1 MLSMQLQPH
10 FLFNTL
16 NTIAE
21 LVHQQ
26 PAAAERMIGG
36 LSHLLRET
44 LHAGLVDRVPLS
56 QELALLDRYI
66 EIQRARFGD
75 RLKVTV
81 TVPDEANH
89 ALVPTLLLQPLV
101 ENAIKHG
108 IGARAGAGHIEI
120 TAAKHGEQ
128 LQIAIADDG
137 RGLPSGS
144 LPGGIGLDNCRSRL
158 QTLYGVNAF
167 ALSIANRP
175 TGGDN
180 RDRLAAV
187 ADRVMLRIVIVDDEP
202 PARARL
208 RRLLKAHDDVEVVAE
223 CGDGATAVQVIEAES
238 PDLVLLDVQMPEL
251 DGFEV
256 LRTLDVPKLPEIIF
270 VTAFDKYAVRAF
282 EVHALDYVVKP
293 VEQDRLDHALV
304 RARQHLSE
312 QRDAIAGL
320 LRDLARE
327 RAYLTRMPVRS
338 EGRVKVIDLAEVD
351 WLGAADNYVTIHA
364 GAREYLVR
372 DTIAAVERQLDP
384 AQFVRVHRSTIV
396 RIDRIAELVPE
407 LHGDFRIRL
416 KNGAELALSRT
427 YRARVEAQFGR
438 KF

>member
-1 MLSMQLQPH
+1 M
-10 FLFNTL
+10 T
-16 NTIAE
+16 
-21 LVHQQ
+21 
-26 PAAAERMIGG
+26 
-36 LSHLLRET
+36 
-44 LHAGLVDRVPLS
+44 
-56 QELALLDRYI
+56 
-66 EIQRARFGD
+66 
-75 RLKVTV
+75 
-81 TVPDEANH
+81 
-89 ALVPTLLLQPLV
+89 
-101 ENAIKHG
+101 
-108 IGARAGAGHIEI
+108 
-120 TAAKHGEQ
+120 
-128 LQIAIADDG
+128 
-137 RGLPSGS
+137 
-144 LPGGIGLDNCRSRL
+144 
-158 QTLYGVNAF
+158 
-167 ALSIANRP
+167 
-175 TGGDN
+175 
-180 RDRLAAV
+180 
-187 ADRVMLRIVIVDDEP
+187 LRIVIVDDEP

-256 LRTLDVPKLPEIIF
+256 LRTLDVPKLPEIVFI
-270 VTAFDKYAVRAF
+270 TAFDKYAVRAF

-293 VEQDRLDHALV
+293 VEQDRFDRALV

-312 QRDAIAGL
+312 QREGIAGL

-327 RAYLTRMPVRS
+327 RAYLTRLPVRS
-338 EGRVKVIDLAEVD
+338 EGRIKVIDLAEVD

-364 GAREYLVR
+364 GTREYLVR

-396 RIDRIAELVPE
+396 RIDRIAELVPD

-427 YRARVEAQFGR
+427 YRARVEGQFGR

>member
-1 MLSMQLQPH
+1 
-10 FLFNTL
+10 
-16 NTIAE
+16 
-21 LVHQQ
+21 
-26 PAAAERMIGG
+26 
-36 LSHLLRET
+36 
-44 LHAGLVDRVPLS
+44 
-56 QELALLDRYI
+56 
-66 EIQRARFGD
+66 
-75 RLKVTV
+75 
-81 TVPDEANH
+81 
-89 ALVPTLLLQPLV
+89 
-101 ENAIKHG
+101 
-108 IGARAGAGHIEI
+108 
-120 TAAKHGEQ
+120 
-128 LQIAIADDG
+128 
-137 RGLPSGS
+137 
-144 LPGGIGLDNCRSRL
+144 
-158 QTLYGVNAF
+158 
-167 ALSIANRP
+167 
-175 TGGDN
+175 
-180 RDRLAAV
+180 
-187 ADRVMLRIVIVDDEP
+187 MLRLVIVDDEP

-208 RRLLKAHDDVEVVAE
+208 RRLLKAHDDVEIVAE
-223 CGDGATAVQVIEAES
+223 CSDGASAVQVIEAAS

-256 LRTLDVPKLPEIIF
+256 LRTLDVPKMPEIIF
-270 VTAFDKYAVRAF
+270 ITAFDKYAVRAF

-293 VEQDRLDHALV
+293 VEQDRLGHALV
-304 RARQHLSE
+304 RARQHLNG

-327 RAYLTRMPVRS
+327 RAYLARMPVRS

-384 AQFVRVHRSTIV
+384 AQFLRVHRSTIV

>member
-1 MLSMQLQPH
+1 M
-10 FLFNTL
+10 T
-16 NTIAE
+16 
-21 LVHQQ
+21 
-26 PAAAERMIGG
+26 
-36 LSHLLRET
+36 
-44 LHAGLVDRVPLS
+44 
-56 QELALLDRYI
+56 
-66 EIQRARFGD
+66 
-75 RLKVTV
+75 
-81 TVPDEANH
+81 
-89 ALVPTLLLQPLV
+89 
-101 ENAIKHG
+101 
-108 IGARAGAGHIEI
+108 
-120 TAAKHGEQ
+120 
-128 LQIAIADDG
+128 
-137 RGLPSGS
+137 
-144 LPGGIGLDNCRSRL
+144 
-158 QTLYGVNAF
+158 
-167 ALSIANRP
+167 
-175 TGGDN
+175 
-180 RDRLAAV
+180 
-187 ADRVMLRIVIVDDEP
+187 LRIVIVDDEP

-223 CGDGATAVQVIEAES
+223 CGDGATAVQVIEKES

-293 VEQDRLDHALV
+293 VEQDRFDRALV

-312 QRDAIAGL
+312 QRDGIAGL

-327 RAYLTRMPVRS
+327 RAYLTRLPVRS
-338 EGRVKVIDLAEVD
+338 EGRIKVIDLAEVD

-396 RIDRIAELVPE
+396 RIDRIAELVPD

-438 KF
+438 KL

>member
-1 MLSMQLQPH
+1 
-10 FLFNTL
+10 
-16 NTIAE
+16 
-21 LVHQQ
+21 
-26 PAAAERMIGG
+26 
-36 LSHLLRET
+36 
-44 LHAGLVDRVPLS
+44 
-56 QELALLDRYI
+56 
-66 EIQRARFGD
+66 
-75 RLKVTV
+75 
-81 TVPDEANH
+81 
-89 ALVPTLLLQPLV
+89 
-101 ENAIKHG
+101 
-108 IGARAGAGHIEI
+108 
-120 TAAKHGEQ
+120 
-128 LQIAIADDG
+128 
-137 RGLPSGS
+137 
-144 LPGGIGLDNCRSRL
+144 
-158 QTLYGVNAF
+158 
-167 ALSIANRP
+167 
-175 TGGDN
+175 
-180 RDRLAAV
+180 
-187 ADRVMLRIVIVDDEP
+187 MLRIVIVDDEP

-208 RRLLKAHDDVEVVAE
+208 RRLLKAHDDVEIVAE

-270 VTAFDKYAVRAF
+270 ITAFDKYAVRAF

-293 VEQDRLDHALV
+293 VEQDRLDHALL

-312 QRDAIAGL
+312 HRDAIAGL

-384 AQFVRVHRSTIV
+384 AQFLRVHRSTIV

>member
-1 MLSMQLQPH
+1 M
-10 FLFNTL
+10 T
-16 NTIAE
+16 
-21 LVHQQ
+21 
-26 PAAAERMIGG
+26 
-36 LSHLLRET
+36 
-44 LHAGLVDRVPLS
+44 
-56 QELALLDRYI
+56 
-66 EIQRARFGD
+66 
-75 RLKVTV
+75 
-81 TVPDEANH
+81 
-89 ALVPTLLLQPLV
+89 
-101 ENAIKHG
+101 
-108 IGARAGAGHIEI
+108 
-120 TAAKHGEQ
+120 
-128 LQIAIADDG
+128 
-137 RGLPSGS
+137 
-144 LPGGIGLDNCRSRL
+144 
-158 QTLYGVNAF
+158 
-167 ALSIANRP
+167 
-175 TGGDN
+175 
-180 RDRLAAV
+180 
-187 ADRVMLRIVIVDDEP
+187 LRIVIVDDEP

-256 LRTLDVPKLPEIIF
+256 LRTLDVPELPEIIF

-293 VEQDRLDHALV
+293 VEQDRFDRALL

-312 QRDAIAGL
+312 QRDGIAGL

-338 EGRVKVIDLAEVD
+338 EGRIKVIDLVEVD
-351 WLGAADNYVTIHA
+351 WLGAADNYVIIHA

-396 RIDRIAELVPE
+396 RIDRIAELVPD

-438 KF
+438 KL